1 MNVNDYLRDN
11 KGNIAKIIEVER
23 ENNWLTVRYDNVF
36 NHTTGITYN
45 LIHFKNE
52 EEILEYNHIKSS
64 PNIIDLIEVGDYVNG
79 MKITDIRKDLLGN
92 VEYVFGYS
100 KEGFEGETMYYDDDI
115 KSIVTHE
122 QFESMEYK
130 VGE

>member
-1 MNVNDYLRDN
+1 
-11 KGNIAKIIEVER
+11 
-23 ENNWLTVRYDNVF
+23 
-36 NHTTGITYN
+36 
-45 LIHFKNE
+45 
-52 EEILEYNHIKSS
+52 
-64 PNIIDLIEVGDYVNG
+64 